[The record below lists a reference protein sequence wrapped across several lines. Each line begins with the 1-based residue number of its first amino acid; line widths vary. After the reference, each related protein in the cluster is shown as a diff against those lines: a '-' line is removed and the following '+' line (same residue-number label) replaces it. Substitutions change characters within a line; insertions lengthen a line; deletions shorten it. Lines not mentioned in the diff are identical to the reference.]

1 IEQWPAYSRLPA
13 SSWNYGLKLKPNS
26 PAQSFEVVKGNWPKS
41 NYPFT
46 PESVPIKLIAT
57 GKQIPTW
64 QLDENGLCGALPE
77 SPVVTSKPEEKIF
90 LIPMGA
96 TRLRI
101 SVFPVVK

>member
-1 IEQWPAYSRLPA
+1 MELWIEAE
-13 SSWNYGLKLKPNS
+13 NK
-26 PAQSFEVVKGNWPKS
+26 QSGSVFEVVKGDWPKN

-46 PESVPIKLIAT
+46 PESVPIKLVAT
-57 GKQIPTW
+57 GKQIPAW

-77 SPVVTSKPEEKIF
+77 SPVVTAKPEEKIS

-101 SVFPVVK
+101 SVFPVVE